1 MKKRALISVSDK
13 TGIVELAKEIVSC
26 GYEIIST
33 GGTAVI
39 LKNAGI
45 DVIGISDI
53 TGFPECL
60 DGRVKTLHPNVHA
73 GLLAMRSNPEH
84 MAQLEKLNINTIDMV
99 VVNLYPFKQTI
110 MKPGVDLQ
118 TCIENIDI
126 GGPTM
131 LRSAAKNYQDV
142 TVLVD
147 PSDYSKVIDELKNGG
162 VSLDTKFYL
171 MYKVYQHTAVY
182 DTMIS
187 TFLREKLNIKF
198 PETVSFAYEKV
209 QDMRYGENPNQQAV
223 FYKECLPVEG
233 SIAEAKQLHGKELS
247 YNNINDTNGALDL
260 LREFSEPTIVAV
272 KHANPCGVASAD
284 TISKAFEMAYNS
296 DPVSIFG
303 GIIASNREIDKAT
316 AEQIS
321 KIFIEIVIAPSFSS
335 EALEILEQKKNIRLL
350 ELASINAPIKST
362 SYDMKKVL
370 GGLLVQDYDTIVI
383 EDEKCKV
390 VTEVSPTKEQLADMQ
405 FLMRVCKHTKS
416 NAIVIGKDKVTYGIG
431 AGQVNRIWATE
442 QAIEHSLKDTNGAVL
457 ASDAFFPFGDV
468 VEAAHKAG
476 IKAIVQPGGSIRD
489 QESIDLCNK
498 YGIAMIFTGDRH
510 FKH

>member
-33 GGTAVI
+33 GGTAVT

-147 PSDYSKVIDELKNGG
+147 PADYSKVLDELKNGG
-162 VSLDTKFYL
+162 VSLETKFYL

-198 PETVSFAYEKV
+198 PEIVSYAYEKV
-209 QDMRYGENPNQQAV
+209 QDMRYGENPNQSAV
-223 FYKECLPVEG
+223 FYKECLPVAG

-260 LREFSEPTIVAV
+260 LREFTEPTIVAV
-272 KHANPCGVASAD
+272 KHANPCGVASSD
-284 TISKAFEMAYNS
+284 TISKAFELAYNS

-303 GIIASNREIDKAT
+303 GIIAANREIDKAT

-321 KIFIEIVIAPSFSS
+321 KIFIEIVVAPSFSD
-335 EALEILEQKKNIRLL
+335 EALAILEQKKNIRLL
-350 ELASINAPIKST
+350 ALESINAPIKST
-362 SYDMKKVL
+362 SFDMKKVL

-383 EDEKCKV
+383 EDEKCQV
-390 VTEVSPTKEQLADMQ
+390 VTEVKPTAEQISDMQ

-416 NAIVIGKDKVTYGIG
+416 NAIVIGKDNTTYGIG
-431 AGQVNRIWATE
+431 AGQVNRIWAAK

-468 VEAAHKAG
+468 VEEAHKAG

>member
-13 TGIVELAKEIVSC
+13 TGIVDLAKEIVNC

-33 GGTAVI
+33 GGTAVT

-73 GLLAMRSNPEH
+73 GLLAMRSNEEH

-99 VVNLYPFKQTI
+99 IVNLYPFKQTI

-147 PSDYSKVIDELKNGG
+147 PSDYAKVIDELKNGG
-162 VSLDTKFYL
+162 VSIDTKFYL

-198 PETVSFAYEKV
+198 PEIVSFAYEKV
-209 QDMRYGENPNQQAV
+209 QDMRYGENPNQSAV
-223 FYKECLPVEG
+223 FYKECLPVAG

-260 LREFSEPTIVAV
+260 LREFTEPTIVAV
-272 KHANPCGVASAD
+272 KHANPCGVASSD
-284 TISKAFEMAYNS
+284 TISKAFELAYNS

-303 GIIASNREIDKAT
+303 GIIAANREIDKAT

-321 KIFIEIVIAPSFSS
+321 KIFIEIVIAPSFTK

-350 ELASINAPIKST
+350 ALDSINAPIKST

-383 EDEKCKV
+383 EDEKCRI
-390 VTEVSPTKEQLADMQ
+390 VTETKPTAEQISDMQ

-416 NAIVIGKDKVTYGIG
+416 NAIVIGKDNVTYGIG
-431 AGQVNRIWATE
+431 AGQVNRIWATK

-468 VEAAHKAG
+468 VEEAHKAG